1 MTSPSDLM
9 ARIEGSLLDPRL
21 TPAGAVAR
29 LRSWKDLGLT
39 HVIAPTGLLAAL
51 DPESNAGVS
60 FAGAVAF
67 PSGGATLANKRMEL
81 LECVRLGAKAATAV
95 LSPGLVLSSDA
106 SALEKEMAA
115 LLSTAPELQVRFLVD
130 VARVPEG
137 PMTILLRL
145 LKSCRPSHLVPADG
159 VYSAPC
165 GSVEVARLRARL
177 PRKVRIMAL
186 ADPNGPNEASAYL
199 DSGADMLCT
208 ARPERLVGAVP

>member
-1 MTSPSDLM
+1 MTSRFDLM
-9 ARIEGSLLDPRL
+9 ARVEGSLLDPRL
-21 TPAGAVAR
+21 TPAEAVAR
-29 LRSWKDLGLT
+29 LRFWEGLGLA
-39 HVIAPTGLLAAL
+39 HVIAPPGLLATL
-51 DPESNAGVS
+51 EPETHPGVS

-95 LSPGLVLSSDA
+95 LSPGLVLSSEVL
-106 SALEKEMAA
+106 ALEKEMVA

-137 PMTILLRL
+137 PMTLLLRL

-159 VYSAPC
+159 VYSTPC
-165 GSVEVARLRARL
+165 GPAEVARLRARL
-177 PRKVRIMAL
+177 PRKVRVMAL
-186 ADPNGPNEASAYL
+186 ADPQGPDEASAYL

-208 ARPERLVGAVP
+208 ARPERLVEAVP

>member
-9 ARIEGSLLDPRL
+9 ARVEGSLLDPRL
-21 TPAGAVAR
+21 TPAEAVAR
-29 LRSWKDLGLT
+29 LRSWEDLGLA
-39 HVIAPTGLLAAL
+39 HVIAPPGLLEDL
-51 DPESNAGVS
+51 EPEEHPGIS

-95 LSPGLVLSSDA
+95 LSPALVLSSDM
-106 SALEKEMAA
+106 SALEREMAA

-137 PMTILLRL
+137 PMTILLRV
-145 LKSCRPSHLVPADG
+145 LKTCRPSYLVPADG

-165 GSVEVARLRARL
+165 GPAEVARLRARL
-177 PRKVRIMAL
+177 PRKVRVMAL
-186 ADPNGPNEASAYL
+186 ADPNGPKEAAAYL

-208 ARPERLVGAVP
+208 ARPERLVEPVP